1 MGDPFGGFG
10 GQSDFGGD
18 LADPKFEFA
27 APKFHDFFGESD
39 EVPDD
44 NADDWFSKC
53 RLFVLFHSFLIKTW
67 RTFWIEVL
75 GDSEVLLK
83 SCDLIAC
90 EDLILEELWRIF
102 VLE

>member
-53 RLFVLFHSFLIKTW
+53 RLFVLFHSFLIKT
-67 RTFWIEVL
+67 
-75 GDSEVLLK
+75 
-83 SCDLIAC
+83 
-90 EDLILEELWRIF
+90 
-102 VLE
+102 